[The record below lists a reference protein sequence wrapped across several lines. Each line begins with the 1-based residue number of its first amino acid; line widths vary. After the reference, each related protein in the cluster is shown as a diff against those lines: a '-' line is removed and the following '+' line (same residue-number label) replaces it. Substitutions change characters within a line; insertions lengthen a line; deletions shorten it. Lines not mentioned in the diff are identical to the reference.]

1 MSFSGSGAST
11 VQGLQ
16 SAVDCLYSRHSLTVH
31 TLPVTRFVQANYSKL
46 VWARSDEGYEME
58 IVRNRVGGRGV
69 ISRVRDRGVD
79 RRGRSI

>member
-1 MSFSGSGAST
+1 MT
-11 VQGLQ
+11 VDIVLQ
-16 SAVDCLYSRHSLTVH
+16 FTPYYG
-31 TLPVTRFVQANYSKL
+31 LPVTRFVQANYSKL